1 MIVRHTTNFKEL
13 FNCDFF
19 NMDENAQRSR
29 ILSELARYTGKIVFW
44 NFIKQT
50 HRFIPGIDRFHNLIT
65 GIYKPVWS
73 EHALSIIMR
82 MKSPYHQK
90 DEYVFLEDGRW
101 LMTYAPRS
109 GGLTISDNKALIKC
123 MTDHLPLG
131 VFIQLTDKTNREHGS
146 TYRVLGLGLITNY
159 DAKTDVFY
167 IEAVDQ
173 SVLENVTNVIPDP
186 VERYQIQL
194 YAQLTNDFRPFLQE
208 DKATYSV
215 TVHKRDDAFRKMI
228 LKEYDFTCSVCEMKF
243 HLGELVEA
251 QAAHIVPKR
260 KNGTDDPRNGLSL
273 CRTHHWAFDSGIFSL
288 SDDYKVQLSQ
298 IVKKAETKRFNLLD
312 FSEKQI
318 FLPENDLLYPH
329 PSALV
334 WHRQNVWQD

>member
-1 MIVRHTTNFKEL
+1 
-13 FNCDFF
+13 
-19 NMDENAQRSR
+19 
-29 ILSELARYTGKIVFW
+29 
-44 NFIKQT
+44 
-50 HRFIPGIDRFHNLIT
+50 
-65 GIYKPVWS
+65 
-73 EHALSIIMR
+73 
-82 MKSPYHQK
+82 
-90 DEYVFLEDGRW
+90 LEDGRW

-109 GGLTISDNKALIKC
+109 GGLTISYNKALIKC
-123 MTDHLPLG
+123 MTDNLPLG

-173 SVLENVTNVIPDP
+173 SVLEHVTNVIPDP

-208 DKATYSV
+208 DKTTYSV

-260 KNGTDDPRNGLSL
+260 KSGTDDPRNGLSL

-288 SDDYKVQLSQ
+288 GDDYKVQLSQ
-298 IVKKAETKRFNLLD
+298 IVKKAETNRFNLLD

-329 PSALV
+329 PSALA